1 MVWHPRLTPRHSFA
15 NMSSMTHLI
24 LLAAPRGAGKTT
36 ACQRFVAQA
45 REAGLRIGGIL
56 AVAHIAPD
64 GRRLGYAVM
73 DAFSEEVRELA
84 VSEPDERRR
93 TVGQFRFDAT
103 NLAWALERITTA
115 LRAPIDA
122 VVLDEIGPLELVHGG
137 GLAPAL
143 DLMSTAQ
150 AAVAVLVVRAE
161 LLTRLQDRLSALRP
175 TALTLTLANRE
186 QTPARLLESVWEHV
200 ARPPHDPPQN

>member
-1 MVWHPRLTPRHSFA
+1 
-15 NMSSMTHLI
+15 MTHVI

-73 DAFSEEVRELA
+73 DAFSAEVRELA
-84 VSEPDERRR
+84 VFEPDERRR
-93 TVGQFRFDAT
+93 TVGQFRFDPA
-103 NLAWALERITTA
+103 NLAWALERITMA
-115 LRAPIDA
+115 LQAPLDA
-122 VVLDEIGPLELVHGG
+122 VVLDEIGPLELLQGG

-143 DLMSTAQ
+143 DYLSAAQ
-150 AAVAVLVVRAE
+150 AAVAVLVVRTE
-161 LLTRLQDRLSALRP
+161 LLTRLQERLSALKP
-175 TALTLTLANRE
+175 TTLALMLTNRE
-186 QTPARLLESVWEHV
+186 QVPAQLLESVWAHV
-200 ARPPHDPPQN
+200 THPMRDPPQS